1 MVTRRRGAVL
11 IVSSGLGFQPVA
23 RQATYAAGKA
33 FGIFFGEALHAELR
47 GEGVAVCTV
56 CPGPVETEFFAAN
69 GPNPAQRMPRFIW
82 RSADEVAAASIAGLE
97 DNRRVV
103 IPGAPLRAAIS
114 VSRMAPRSL
123 RLRFLSHALR

>member
-1 MVTRRRGAVL
+1 
-11 IVSSGLGFQPVA
+11 
-23 RQATYAAGKA
+23 
-33 FGIFFGEALHAELR
+33 
-47 GEGVAVCTV
+47 
-56 CPGPVETEFFAAN
+56 
-69 GPNPAQRMPRFIW
+69 MPRFLW